1 MTYASHPMPPA
12 LVTFIDGD
20 EWARLE
26 QPPLGSRAWMLG
38 VVAVQLGV
46 EDGRAVGQLRA
57 HATQAPAPE
66 VRPIVAPTLLQV
78 QLVTEGESPLAPPT
92 LPPPELAGAAARLQL
107 YLDEEAIASVEL
119 PPKSAESTRAF
130 GHVFCRW
137 LRAGGF
143 EAGFDLTDFLLL
155 PPGKMYE
162 RKVNRALAAG
172 QTVTYAI
179 DLDR

>member
-1 MTYASHPMPPA
+1 MLGPTMPPA
-12 LVTFIDGD
+12 LVTFIDGE
-20 EWARLE
+20 EWTRVE
-26 QPPLGSRAWMLG
+26 QPPLGARAWMLG

-46 EDGRAVGQLRA
+46 EGGRVVGQLRA

-66 VRPIVAPTLLQV
+66 VRPIVAPTLVQV
-78 QLVTEGESPLAPPT
+78 QLVAEGETPLAPPT
-92 LPPPELAGAAARLQL
+92 PPPPELAGAAARLQL
-107 YLDEEAIASVEL
+107 YFDFDPLASVEL
-119 PPKSAESTRAF
+119 PPRSPESTRAF

-137 LRAGGF
+137 LRSGGY

-162 RKVNRALAAG
+162 RKLNRRLEPG

-179 DLDR
+179 DLDH